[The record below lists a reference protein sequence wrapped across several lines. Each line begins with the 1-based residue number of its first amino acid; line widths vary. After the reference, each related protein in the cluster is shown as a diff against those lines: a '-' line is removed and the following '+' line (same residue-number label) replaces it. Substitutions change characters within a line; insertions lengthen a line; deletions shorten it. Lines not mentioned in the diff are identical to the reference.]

1 MDQLSTNLPRRRG
14 DSGSPPLV
22 FYSVGTFLEKVLP
35 PQPPK
40 RPKEI
45 KILIL
50 TLQKKNKKTT
60 SHMFGPV
67 QSKGWIVYTASILS
81 RHLFLPPSI
90 TDTYCPLTKKK
101 NPKRNLPHTNLVK
114 HKYGYYQHRRMRA
127 RTHTHSRGRT
137 CAHTHQACSLKDL

>member
-1 MDQLSTNLPRRRG
+1 
-14 DSGSPPLV
+14 
-22 FYSVGTFLEKVLP
+22 
-35 PQPPK
+35 
-40 RPKEI
+40 
-45 KILIL
+45 
-50 TLQKKNKKTT
+50 
-60 SHMFGPV
+60 MFGPV
-67 QSKGWIVYTASILS
+67 LSKGWIVYTVSILS

-101 NPKRNLPHTNLVK
+101 NPKKNLPHTNLVK